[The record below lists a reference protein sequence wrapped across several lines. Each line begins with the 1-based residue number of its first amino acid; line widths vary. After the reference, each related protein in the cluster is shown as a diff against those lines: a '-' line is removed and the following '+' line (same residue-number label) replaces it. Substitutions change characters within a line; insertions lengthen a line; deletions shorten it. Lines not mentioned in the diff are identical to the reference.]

1 MRFKMKEDLKKCCEV
16 LRAGGTIL
24 YPTDTIW
31 GIGCDATN
39 ADAVDKVFKLK
50 NRDGN
55 IPLLVL
61 VNSVAMLE
69 RYVEDMPQIAY
80 DLIDCATTPMTIIFE
95 KARNLPAN
103 LVGQDGSIGIR
114 VTNEAFTDQLIQQFH
129 KPIVSTSANIHGAP
143 TAQFFKEIDTQIVSS
158 VDYVVNYR
166 QDDVT
171 KAKASKIIKL
181 SNNGQIT
188 IIRK

>member
-1 MRFKMKEDLKKCCEV
+1 MKEDIKKCCEV
-16 LRAGGTIL
+16 LRSGGTIL

-39 ADAVDKVFKLK
+39 AEAIDKVFKLK
-50 NRDGN
+50 HRDGN

-69 RYVEDMPQIAY
+69 RYVVDMPQVAY
-80 DLIDCATTPMTIIFE
+80 DLIDCATSPMTIIFD
-95 KARNLPAN
+95 KARNLPEN
-103 LVGQDGSIGIR
+103 LVGKDGSIGIR
-114 VTNEAFTDQLIQQFH
+114 VTNEPFTDQLIQQFR
-129 KPIVSTSANIHGAP
+129 KPIVSTSANVHGAP
-143 TAQFFKEIDTQIVSS
+143 TAQFFQEIDTQIINA
-158 VDYVVNYR
+158 VDFVVKYR
-166 QDDVT
+166 QNDT
-171 KAKASKIIKL
+171 KKARASQIIKL

>member
-1 MRFKMKEDLKKCCEV
+1 MKEDLKKCCDI

-39 ADAVDKVFKLK
+39 KDAIEKVYGIKK
-50 NRDGN
+50 RDGN

-69 RYVEDMPQIAY
+69 RYVEDLPQVAY
-80 DLIDCATTPMTIIFE
+80 DLIGCATSPMTIIFE
-95 KARNLPAN
+95 KAKNLPEN
-103 LVGQDGSIGIR
+103 LIGKDGSIGIR
-114 VTNEAFTDQLIQQFH
+114 ITNEKFTDQLIQQFR
-129 KPIVSTSANIHGAP
+129 KPIVSTSANIHGNP
-143 TAQFFKEIDTQIVSS
+143 TAKFFQEIDSQIVDA
-158 VDYVVNYR
+158 VDYVVRYR
-166 QDDVT
+166 QDDMT
-171 KAKASKIIKL
+171 QAKASQIIKL
-181 SNNGQIT
+181 MNNGQIQ

>member
-1 MRFKMKEDLKKCCEV
+1 MKDDIKQSCEV
-16 LRAGGTIL
+16 LRSGGTIL

-39 ADAVDKVFKLK
+39 AEAIDKVYKIK

-55 IPLLVL
+55 VPLLVL

-69 RYVEDMPQIAY
+69 RYVVDMPQIAY
-80 DLIDCATTPMTIIFE
+80 DLIDCATSPLTVIFD
-95 KARNLPAN
+95 KARNLPEN
-103 LVGQDGSIGIR
+103 LIGRDGSIGIR
-114 VTNEAFTDQLIQQFH
+114 VTNEPFTDQLIQQFR
-129 KPIVSTSANIHGAP
+129 KPIVSTSANVHGAP
-143 TAQFFKEIDTQIVSS
+143 TAQFFQEIDTQIISA
-158 VDYVVNYR
+158 VDFVVKYR
-166 QDDVT
+166 QNDT
-171 KAKASKIIKL
+171 KKARASQIIKL

>member
-1 MRFKMKEDLKKCCEV
+1 MKEDIKKCCEI
-16 LRAGGTIL
+16 LRTGGTIL

-39 ADAVDKVFKLK
+39 AEAIDKVFKLK

-61 VNSVAMLE
+61 VNSVNMLE
-69 RYVEDMPQIAY
+69 RYVEGMPQIAY

-95 KARNLPAN
+95 KARNLPTN
-103 LVGQDGSIGIR
+103 LIGQDGSIGIR

-143 TAQFFKEIDTQIVSS
+143 TAQFFQEIDNQIKTS
-158 VDYVVNYR
+158 VDYVVKYR
-166 QDDVT
+166 QDDLT

>member
-1 MRFKMKEDLKKCCEV
+1 
-16 LRAGGTIL
+16 
-24 YPTDTIW
+24 
-31 GIGCDATN
+31 
-39 ADAVDKVFKLK
+39 
-50 NRDGN
+50 
-55 IPLLVL
+55 
-61 VNSVAMLE
+61 
-69 RYVEDMPQIAY
+69 MPQIAY

-95 KARNLPAN
+95 KARNLPTN

-143 TAQFFKEIDTQIVSS
+143 TAQFFQEIDSQIITS

-166 QDDVT
+166 QNDT
-171 KAKASKIIKL
+171 KKSKASKIIKL

>member
-1 MRFKMKEDLKKCCEV
+1 MKEDIKKCCDI
-16 LRAGGTIL
+16 LRVGGTIL

-39 ADAVDKVFKLK
+39 AEAVDKVFKLK

-61 VNSVAMLE
+61 VNSVNMLE

-95 KARNLPAN
+95 KAKNLPTN

-143 TAQFFKEIDTQIVSS
+143 TAQFFQEIDNQIIAS
-158 VDYVVNYR
+158 VDYVVKYR
-166 QDDVT
+166 QDDQT

>member
-1 MRFKMKEDLKKCCEV
+1 MDEDIKNCIDTLN
-16 LRAGGTIL
+16 RGGLIL

-39 ADAVDKVFKLK
+39 AEAIDKVYKIK

-69 RYVEDMPQIAY
+69 RYVVDMPQVAY
-80 DLIDCATTPMTIIFE
+80 DLIDCATSPMTIIFD
-95 KARNLPAN
+95 KARNLPEN

-114 VTNEAFTDQLIQQFH
+114 VTNEPFTDQLIQQFR
-129 KPIVSTSANIHGAP
+129 KPIVSTSANIHGNP
-143 TAQFFKEIDTQIVSS
+143 TAEIFQDIDGQIVDA
-158 VDYVVNYR
+158 VDYVVKYR
-166 QDDVT
+166 QNDMK
-171 KAKASKIIKL
+171 KAKASQIIKL
-181 SNNGQIT
+181 SNSGQIQ

>member
-1 MRFKMKEDLKKCCEV
+1 MKEDLKKCCDI

-39 ADAVDKVFKLK
+39 AEAVDKVFKLK

-69 RYVEDMPQIAY
+69 RYVEDMPQVAY
-80 DLIDCATTPMTIIFE
+80 DLIDCATSPMTIIFD
-95 KARNLPAN
+95 KAKNLPEN
-103 LVGQDGSIGIR
+103 LIGKDGSIGIR
-114 VTNEAFTDQLIQQFH
+114 ITNEKFTDQLIQQFR
-129 KPIVSTSANIHGAP
+129 KPIVSTSANIHGNP
-143 TAQFFKEIDTQIVSS
+143 TAKFFQEIDSQIVDA
-158 VDYVVNYR
+158 VDYVVRYR
-166 QDDVT
+166 QDDMT
-171 KAKASKIIKL
+171 QAKASQIIKL
-181 SNNGQIT
+181 MNNGQIQ

>member
-1 MRFKMKEDLKKCCEV
+1 MKEDIKKCCEI

-39 ADAVDKVFKLK
+39 AEAVDKVFKLK

-61 VNSVAMLE
+61 VNSVNMLE

-80 DLIDCATTPMTIIFE
+80 DLIDCATTPMTIILE
-95 KARNLPAN
+95 KAKNLPTN

-143 TAQFFKEIDTQIVSS
+143 TAQFFQEIDNQIIAS
-158 VDYVVNYR
+158 VDYVVKYR
-166 QDDVT
+166 QDDQT

>member
-1 MRFKMKEDLKKCCEV
+1 MKEDIKKCCEI

-39 ADAVDKVFKLK
+39 AEAVDKVFKLK

-95 KARNLPAN
+95 KARNLPTN

-143 TAQFFKEIDTQIVSS
+143 TAQFFQEIDSQIITS

-166 QDDVT
+166 QNDT
-171 KAKASKIIKL
+171 KKSKASKIIKL